1 MHVILFIIIAYAL
14 RHRFLDEDDG
24 KWGEILYYGLSAA
37 WTPLIGIPLFVMIKK
52 SKPMTEKDDIFLA
65 AWLVSWACRKAK

>member
-52 SKPMTEKDDIFLA
+52 SKPMTEEEEKRHKCYMNPDT
-65 AWLVSWACRKAK
+65 

>member
-1 MHVILFIIIAYAL
+1 MHVIIFIIIAYAL

-52 SKPMTEKDDIFLA
+52 SKWTSGDNYDGGCNPYTP
-65 AWLVSWACRKAK
+65 